1 MYRGCARFG
10 QAESLNSEFM
20 PWSSLSEFI
29 SMGGHG
35 LYVWGS
41 YGITLV
47 LLGGEVIVLLKRKR
61 DLSRRATSTRLETRN
76 PKLETL

>member
-20 PWSSLSEFI
+20 PWSSLSQFI
-29 SMGGHG
+29 SMGGYG

-47 LLGGEVIVLLKRKR
+47 LLGGEVIMLLKRKR
-61 DLSRRATSTRLETRN
+61 DLSKRASSPQLETKT
-76 PKLETL
+76 PELEIL

>member
-1 MYRGCARFG
+1 MH
-10 QAESLNSEFM
+10 
-20 PWSSLSEFI
+20 WSSLSEFFA
-29 SMGGHG
+29 MGGYG

-47 LLGGEVIVLLKRKR
+47 LLGGEVVMLLKRKR
-61 DLSRRATSTRLETRN
+61 DLSRRATSPQLETRN